1 MTDFQVAIGG
11 IPLPGRYHISLGERH
26 PSHVGAIA
34 ADFRTSGDVITEVS
48 IQPGYLHRA
57 AEKLFEV
64 RDYRSLIMLA
74 DRHDWMASFSGE
86 LVTTLAV
93 ESAMRLTPPPRATRL
108 RTLLAEYARLHSH
121 LSYLSYVAEVEFV
134 SSLWATVDDLRN
146 GLLHW
151 SGNRVHP
158 MLCRVGGLSTDV
170 PEGWLNSLGT
180 LLGRVSTLA
189 GQLRGSLEN
198 TGERFRGLAVVNP
211 TICHEYGLSG
221 PVARSCGLDL
231 DLRRSGLLD
240 YGSCFEPAPV
250 RTAGDAHAR
259 LALLVDEL
267 DTSCAMVSRLA
278 EGVPEGP
285 VATKLSRRLKV
296 PEGEH
301 FSEVEA
307 PWGTAGVLLVSRGG
321 PTPWRLALRTPTFA
335 NVSALERLLVGARTD
350 QVADVVASMGYA
362 IGDLDK

>member
-1 MTDFQVAIGG
+1 MADFQVAIGG

-26 PSHVGAIA
+26 PSHVGVVA
-34 ADFRTSGDVITEVS
+34 ADISTTDGVIEEVR

-74 DRHDWMASFSGE
+74 DRHDWLASFSGE
-86 LVTTLAV
+86 LVVTLAV

-121 LSYLSYVAEVEFV
+121 LSFLSYVASEE
-134 SSLWATVDDLRN
+134 LEREIWATVDELRN

-158 MLCRVGGLSTDV
+158 MLCRVGGLSADV
-170 PEGWLNSLGT
+170 PEGWLDSLPELIGK
-180 LLGRVSTLA
+180 VSRLA
-189 GQLRGSLEN
+189 DELSGALEN
-198 TGERFRGLAVVNP
+198 SRDRFRGLAVVDDA
-211 TICHEYGLSG
+211 ICHEYGLSG

-231 DLRRSGLLD
+231 DRRLTGALD
-240 YGSCFEPAPV
+240 YAGHFEQAPP
-250 RTAGDAHAR
+250 RNAGDAHAR
-259 LALLVDEL
+259 FSVLVDEL
-267 DTSCAMVSRLA
+267 RTSSAMITRLS
-278 EGVPEGP
+278 GDVPDGP
-285 VATKLSRRLKV
+285 VSTKLSRRLKV

-301 FSEVEA
+301 VSEVEA

-335 NVSALERLLVGARTD
+335 NVAALERLLVGARKD